1 MLADLERDDWL
12 NILELGAHEVP
23 AALIMR
29 GTRNLKARLAQ
40 HYALL
45 EDARELGSP
54 NGIFE
59 DILLGSHNGTRIA
72 LACVYG
78 APMASEVAHVFSII
92 GVSWIIL
99 TGCCGALVPGIA
111 AGDIVVPGAA
121 FPGDGASRYYGADEQ
136 TLVEGDA
143 GLRRMAIKRL
153 LASGRPVHTGV
164 IYTTCALCAESAD
177 DVAAWAARGH
187 IAVDMET
194 ATVYSVAR
202 HFGVPAVAML
212 FAFDCLAAG
221 ESIVLADA
229 DKAERRR
236 RGEEIMMYTALELA
250 GADSGRNRY
259 D

>member
-1 MLADLERDDWL
+1 MLSDLTRKDWL
-12 NILELGAHEVP
+12 DALELTEDEVP

-40 HYALL
+40 HRELL
-45 EDARELGSP
+45 AEARELAPP

-59 DILLGSHNGTRIA
+59 DTLLGAHNGTRIA

-78 APMASEVAHVFSII
+78 APMACEVAHVFSVI
-92 GVSWIIL
+92 GVSRIIL

-111 AGDIVVPGAA
+111 AGDIVVPTAA
-121 FPGDGASRYYGADEQ
+121 FPGDGASRYYGAGEQ
-136 TLVEGDA
+136 ALVQGDA

-153 LASGRPVHTGV
+153 LASGWPVHTGV

-177 DVAAWAARGH
+177 DVAAWAAQGH

-194 ATVYSVAR
+194 ATTYSVAL
-202 HFGVPAVAML
+202 HFGLPAVAVL

-221 ESIVLADA
+221 ESIVLTDDEKSA
-229 DKAERRR
+229 RRA
-236 RGEEIMMYTALELA
+236 RGEAIMMETALELA